1 MLIWIISFLFIAVA
15 SCFWFCRQLLP
26 SIVRRKAYASLHKVI
41 FPEGETQ
48 KQSVLTTFHGF
59 TKERFSDDQIMD
71 YFMKIKGLQ
80 NLSIGSSTN
89 FWVKKYL
96 LSPTKIKLNYFEQVK
111 FYELF
116 MNFPAGKASSPT
128 GTDINHPDLKEQ
140 EKPFNKEQPKPFLK
154 QELARKIVWTNCEKA

>member
-1 MLIWIISFLFIAVA
+1 MLIWIISLLFLAA
-15 SCFWFCRQLLP
+15 AGCFWFCRQLFPAL
-26 SIVRRKAYASLHKVI
+26 IKNKALGTLNKVI
-41 FPEGETQ
+41 FPQGETQ
-48 KQSVLTTFHGF
+48 KQAVLKTFHGF
-59 TKERFSDDQIMD
+59 TKERFSDEQIMD

-116 MNFPAGKASSPT
+116 MNFPTTKTSNPPVIAIS
-128 GTDINHPDLKEQ
+128 NHPASNKE
-140 EKPFNKEQPKPFLK
+140 EKPFDKVQPKPSLK
-154 QELARKIVWTNCEKA
+154 QALKPKTV

>member
-1 MLIWIISFLFIAVA
+1 MLIWIFSLLFLVTA

-26 SIVRRKAYASLHKVI
+26 AIIRKKAQGTLHKVI

-48 KQSVLTTFHGF
+48 KLAVLKTFHGF
-59 TKERFSDDQIMD
+59 TKERFSDEQIMD

-111 FYELF
+111 FYEVF
-116 MNFPAGKASSPT
+116 MNFPAGKASSPP
-128 GTDINHPDLKEQ
+128 IIEMKNNSNAKEQ
-140 EKPFNKEQPKPFLK
+140 EKPFNKVQPKPFLK
-154 QELARKIVWTNCEKA
+154 QELA

>member
-1 MLIWIISFLFIAVA
+1 MLIWILSFLFVA
-15 SCFWFCRQLLP
+15 FVSCFWFCRQLLP
-26 SIVRRKAYASLHKVI
+26 AIVKRKAHGTLHKVI

-48 KQSVLTTFHGF
+48 KQEVLKTFHGF

-80 NLSIGSSTN
+80 NMSIGSTTN

-96 LSPTKIKLNYFEQVK
+96 LSPTKVKLNYFEQVK

-116 MNFPAGKASSPT
+116 MNFPAGKASSPPNAEK
-128 GTDINHPDLKEQ
+128 GNQALIAQ
-140 EKPFNKEQPKPFLK
+140 EKPFDNVQPKPFLK
-154 QELARKIVWTNCEKA
+154 QRLARKPV

>member
-1 MLIWIISFLFIAVA
+1 MLIWILSFLLVA
-15 SCFWFCRQLLP
+15 LGSCFWFCRQLLP
-26 SIVRRKAYASLHKVI
+26 IIVRKKAHGSLHKVI
-41 FPEGETQ
+41 FPGGETQ
-48 KQSVLTTFHGF
+48 KQSVLNTFHGF

-80 NLSIGSSTN
+80 NLSLGSSTN

-116 MNFPAGKASSPT
+116 MNFPADKTSGS
-128 GTDINHPDLKEQ
+128 
-140 EKPFNKEQPKPFLK
+140 
-154 QELARKIVWTNCEKA
+154 TN

>member
-1 MLIWIISFLFIAVA
+1 MHA
-15 SCFWFCRQLLP
+15 
-26 SIVRRKAYASLHKVI
+26 VI
-41 FPEGETQ
+41 FPEGEAQ
-48 KQSVLTTFHGF
+48 KQAVMKTFHGF

-80 NLSIGSSTN
+80 NLSISSKTD

-116 MNFPAGKASSPT
+116 MNFPPKVEAGAS
-128 GTDINHPDLKEQ
+128 DIGIKTRTPNNGQ
-140 EKPFNKEQPKPFLK
+140 ENPFHKSQPKSFLR
-154 QELARKIVWTNCEKA
+154 QELA

>member
-1 MLIWIISFLFIAVA
+1 MLIWILSLLFLVLT

-26 SIVRRKAYASLHKVI
+26 AIIKRKAHGTLHKVI
-41 FPEGETQ
+41 FPEGEAQ
-48 KQSVLTTFHGF
+48 KLGVLKTFHGF

-116 MNFPAGKASSPT
+116 MNFPASEVT
-128 GTDINHPDLKEQ
+128 GHTIVGPSHNPAIKEQ
-140 EKPFNKEQPKPFLK
+140 EKPLNNTQPKPFLK
-154 QELARKIVWTNCEKA
+154 QELIEKSS

>member
-1 MLIWIISFLFIAVA
+1 MLIWILSFLFVA
-15 SCFWFCRQLLP
+15 LTSCFWFCRQLLP
-26 SIVRRKAYASLHKVI
+26 AITRKKAHGTLYKVI

-48 KQSVLTTFHGF
+48 KLTVLKTFHGF
-59 TKERFSDDQIMD
+59 TKERFSDEQIMD

-96 LSPTKIKLNYFEQVK
+96 LSPTKIKLNYFEQVQ

-116 MNFPAGKASSPT
+116 MNFPAGKTSSSPIIELKNNI
-128 GTDINHPDLKEQ
+128 DAKEQ
-140 EKPFNKEQPKPFLK
+140 EKPLNKAQPKPFLK
-154 QELARKIVWTNCEKA
+154 QELA